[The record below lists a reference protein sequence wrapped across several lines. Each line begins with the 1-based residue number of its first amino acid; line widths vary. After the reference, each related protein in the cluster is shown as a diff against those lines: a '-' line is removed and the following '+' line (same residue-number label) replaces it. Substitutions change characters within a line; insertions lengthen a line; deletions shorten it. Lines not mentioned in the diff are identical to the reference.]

1 MPLTNVW
8 TRDSN
13 GEWVRTNATSTDRRY
28 SYSLSADSRHFRCY
42 SCFQYVTFVKGNS
55 SRISHFK
62 HSAGYSDK
70 DCEDRSFNAAATY
83 SYTSVA
89 NMDMPMRLVLDGA
102 RISISVGLLPVNY
115 DELKKCIANSLQI
128 TLTGTQGT
136 PVVYRADW
144 SRFAPNMTT
153 WLDAP
158 TQSIAK
164 LTVAFSPANIKPKF
178 WSGVIAE
185 IPSTGAL
192 FDAKTGRRIPD
203 KGDAVV
209 NHEYLLLVK
218 RNRWISYNARDVQIT
233 KLNTNDT
240 LWNVY
245 KVRAICFSEAAS
257 DFFFNYLRVRL
268 TNYPAEMSV
277 LWPPVLEKDAIIETN
292 FRNIKLLVKGEADF
306 STYPQYSS
314 SCTATLFRDNTK
326 LIDIR
331 SSGPLQM
338 VTSER
343 YNHTLQFLYVRPIE
357 RSFYYTDPKVEVSFD
372 DDQVCSEV
380 MLMKVPLRGILH
392 FLSTDDGHID
402 VYENEEFYYRK
413 ALPAGEKTR
422 ITDIKQN
429 SKICVYA
436 GQELLTELYIDPPV
450 KRTEARRH
458 DHLPNWIGRKVPFPR
473 RYAWILETLDERS
486 ELFERTLLA
495 LKQGEIPQDGWNA
508 LQMVME
514 EHRDVF

>member
-28 SYSLSADSRHFRCY
+28 SYSVSADSRHFRCY

-83 SYTSVA
+83 SYASVV

-102 RISISVGLLPVNY
+102 RISVSVGLLPVNY

-153 WLDAP
+153 WLDVP

-164 LTVAFSPANIKPKF
+164 LTVAFSPANLKPKF

-245 KVRAICFSEAAS
+245 KVRAVCFSEAAS

-292 FRNIKLLVKGEADF
+292 FCNIKLLVKGEADF

-314 SCTATLFRDNTK
+314 SCTATLFRDNTR

-380 MLMKVPLRGILH
+380 MLKKVPLRGILH

-413 ALPAGEKTR
+413 TLPAGEKTR

-436 GQELLTELYIDPPV
+436 GQELLTELYIAPPV
-450 KRTEARRH
+450 MRTEARRH
-458 DHLPNWIGRKVPFPR
+458 DNLPDWIGRKVPFPR
-473 RYAWILETLDERS
+473 RYSWILEALDEHS
-486 ELFERTLLA
+486 ELYEKTLLA
-495 LKQGEIPQDGWNA
+495 LKQGEIQQDGWNT

-514 EHRDVF
+514 EHGDVF

>member
-13 GEWVRTNATSTDRRY
+13 GEWVRTTATTTDKRY
-28 SYSLSADSRHFRCY
+28 LYSVSADSHHFRCY
-42 SCFQYVTFVKGNS
+42 SCFQYVTFVKGS
-55 SRISHFK
+55 STRISHFK
-62 HSAGYSDK
+62 HSAVYYDK
-70 DCEDRSFNAAATY
+70 DCEDRSINAATTY
-83 SYTSVA
+83 SYISIDD
-89 NMDMPMRLVLDGA
+89 NMDMPMRLVLEGA
-102 RISISVGLLPVNY
+102 RISVSVGLLPINY
-115 DELKKCIANSLQI
+115 DELKNCIASNLQI
-128 TLTGTQGT
+128 TLTDTRGTSI
-136 PVVYRADW
+136 VYRADW
-144 SRFAPNMTT
+144 SRFAPNIIT
-153 WLDAP
+153 WLDVP

-164 LTVAFSPANIKPKF
+164 LTVSFSPTSIKPKV

-192 FDAKTGRRIPD
+192 FDAKTGRRIPN

-209 NHEYLLLVK
+209 NHGYLFLVK
-218 RNRWISYNARDVQIT
+218 RNWTKDHARDVQIT
-233 KLNTNDT
+233 KLNIKDS

-245 KVRAICFSEAAS
+245 KVQAIRFSEDAS

-306 STYPQYSS
+306 STYPQYGSR
-314 SCTATLFRDNTK
+314 CTNTLFPDTVR

-357 RSFYYTDPKVEVSFD
+357 QSFCYTDPKVGVSFD
-372 DDQVCSEV
+372 DNQKCIEA
-380 MLMKVPLRGILH
+380 LLKKVPLRGILH

-413 ALPAGEKTR
+413 RLPAGEKTR

-436 GQELLTELYIDPPV
+436 GQELLTEICVAPP
-450 KRTEARRH
+450 KSRTKTRRN
-458 DHLPNWIGRKVPFPR
+458 DLPTWIGRKVPFPR
-473 RYAWILETLDERS
+473 RYAWILETIDENS
-486 ELFERTLLA
+486 ELFERTFLA
-495 LKQGEIPQDGWNA
+495 LKRGEIPLDGWNT
-508 LQMVME
+508 LQQMVME
-514 EHRDVF
+514 EQRNVF

>member
-13 GEWVRTNATSTDRRY
+13 GEWVRTTAMTTDKRY
-28 SYSLSADSRHFRCY
+28 SYSVSADSRHFRCY

-55 SRISHFK
+55 TRISHFK

-70 DCEDRSFNAAATY
+70 DCEDRSFNAATAYT
-83 SYTSVA
+83 YTSIS
-89 NMDMPMRLVLDGA
+89 NMDMPMRLNIDGA
-102 RISISVGLLPVNY
+102 RITVSVGLLPVNY
-115 DELKKCIANSLQI
+115 DELKKCIGHNLQI
-128 TLTGTQGT
+128 TLSGAQGV
-136 PVVYRADW
+136 PVVYRVDW
-144 SRFAPNMTT
+144 NRFAPNMTT
-153 WLDAP
+153 WLDVPSAA
-158 TQSIAK
+158 IAK
-164 LTVAFSPANIKPKF
+164 LSVSFSPANIKPKF
-178 WSGVIAE
+178 WTGVVAG

-209 NHEYLLLVK
+209 NHEYYLLVK
-218 RNRWISYNARDVQIT
+218 RNQWISYNVRDVQIT

-245 KVRAICFSEAAS
+245 KIQAIRFSEAAS
-257 DFFFNYLRVRL
+257 EFFFNYLRVRL

-277 LWPPVLEKDAIIETN
+277 LWPPVLEKDEIVETN

-314 SCTATLFRDNTK
+314 SCTATVFRNSTR

-357 RSFYYTDPKVEVSFD
+357 RSFYYSEPKVDITFD
-372 DDQVCSEV
+372 DDKACADN
-380 MLMKVPLRGILH
+380 LLKTVPFRGVLH
-392 FLSTDDGHID
+392 FTSTDDGYID
-402 VYENEEFYYRK
+402 VYENGEFFYRK
-413 ALPAGEKTR
+413 PLPAGAKTR
-422 ITDIKQN
+422 ITDIKRN
-429 SKICVYA
+429 SRLCVYA
-436 GQELLTELYIDPPV
+436 GQELLTVISIAQPNNRSESSNISD
-450 KRTEARRH
+450 
-458 DHLPNWIGRKVPFPR
+458 LPDWIGRKRPFPR
-473 RYAWILETLDERS
+473 RYAWVLEMLDEHS
-486 ELFERTLLA
+486 ELYKRTLLA

-514 EHRDVF
+514 EHQNVF

>member
-13 GEWVRTNATSTDRRY
+13 GEWVRTTATSTDKRY
-28 SYSLSADSRHFRCY
+28 SSSVSADSRHFRCY
-42 SCFQYVTFVKGNS
+42 SCFQYVTFVKGNNT
-55 SRISHFK
+55 RISHFK

-70 DCEDRSFNAAATY
+70 DCEDRSFNAATIY

-89 NMDMPMRLVLDGA
+89 NMEMPMRLVLDGA

-128 TLTGTQGT
+128 TLIGTQGT

-153 WLDAP
+153 WLDVP

-218 RNRWISYNARDVQIT
+218 QNRGISYNARDVQIT
-233 KLNTNDT
+233 RLNTNDT

-245 KVRAICFSEAAS
+245 KVQAFRFSEAAS

-380 MLMKVPLRGILH
+380 MLKKVPLRGILH

-422 ITDIKQN
+422 ITDIKLN
-429 SKICVYA
+429 SRICIYA
-436 GQELLTELYIDPPV
+436 GQELLTKIRIAPSEN
-450 KRTEARRH
+450 RTEARRH
-458 DHLPNWIGRKVPFPR
+458 DSLPIWIGRKVPFPR
-473 RYAWILETLDERS
+473 RYAWILEALDEHS
-486 ELFERTLLA
+486 ELYERTLLA
-495 LKQGEIPQDGWNA
+495 LKQGEIPQDGWNT
-508 LQMVME
+508 LQIVME
-514 EHRDVF
+514 EHGDVF

>member
-8 TRDSN
+8 TRDSS
-13 GEWVRTNATSTDRRY
+13 GEWVRTTAIITDHHHPY
-28 SYSLSADSRHFRCY
+28 SVSADSRLFRCY

-55 SRISHFK
+55 NRISHFK

-70 DCEDRSFNAAATY
+70 DCEDRSFNSAASY
-83 SYTSVA
+83 SYTSISS
-89 NMDMPMRLVLDGA
+89 MEMPMRLVLDGT
-102 RISISVGLLPVNY
+102 RITVAVGLLPISY
-115 DELKKCIANSLQI
+115 DELKKCIANNLQI
-128 TLTGTQGT
+128 TLSGTQGV

-144 SRFAPNMTT
+144 NRFAPNMTT
-153 WLDAP
+153 WLDIP
-158 TQSIAK
+158 THAISK
-164 LTVAFSPANIKPKF
+164 LSVTFSPVNVKPKF
-178 WSGVIAE
+178 WSGVISE

-209 NHEYLLLVK
+209 NREYLLLIR
-218 RNRWISYNARDVQIT
+218 RNRWISYNARDVQIS
-233 KLNTNDT
+233 KLDISDT

-245 KVRAICFSEAAS
+245 KVKALRFSEAAS

-331 SSGPLQM
+331 SSGSLQM

-343 YNHTLQFLYVRPIE
+343 YNHTLQFLYIRPIE
-357 RSFYYTDPKVEVSFD
+357 RNFYYTDPHVEISFD
-372 DDQVCSEV
+372 DDQACTET
-380 MLMKVPLRGILH
+380 LLQKIPLRGILH
-392 FLSTDDGHID
+392 FLSTDDGYID
-402 VYENEEFYYRK
+402 VYVNEEFCYRK
-413 ALPAGEKTR
+413 PISAGEKTR
-422 ITDIKQN
+422 ITDIKRN
-429 SKICVYA
+429 SRICVYA
-436 GQELLTELYIDPPV
+436 GQELLSEIHIVPLKKKEDQENLAV
-450 KRTEARRH
+450 
-458 DHLPNWIGRKVPFPR
+458 LPIWVGKKIPFPR
-473 RYAWILETLDERS
+473 RYAWVLEKLDDSS
-486 ELFERTLLA
+486 ELYERTLLA
-495 LKQGEIPQDGWNA
+495 LKRGEIPQDGWYT

-514 EHRDVF
+514 AY

>member
-13 GEWVRTNATSTDRRY
+13 GEWVRTTATSTDKRY
-28 SYSLSADSRHFRCY
+28 SYSVSADSRHFRCY
-42 SCFQYVTFVKGNS
+42 SCFQYVTFVKGNNT
-55 SRISHFK
+55 RISHFK

-70 DCEDRSFNAAATY
+70 DCEDRSFNASTTY

-89 NMDMPMRLVLDGA
+89 NMDMPMRLALDGA
-102 RISISVGLLPVNY
+102 RISVSIGLLPVSY
-115 DELKKCIANSLQI
+115 DELKKCIANNLQI
-128 TLTGTQGT
+128 KLTGMQGA
-136 PVVYRADW
+136 PVVYRVDW

-153 WLDAP
+153 WLDVP
-158 TQSIAK
+158 SQSIAK
-164 LTVAFSPANIKPKF
+164 LSVTFTPTSIKPKF
-178 WSGVIAE
+178 WSGVITE

-218 RNRWISYNARDVQIT
+218 RNRWISYNARDIQIT

-245 KVRAICFSEAAS
+245 KVQAIRFSEAAS

-314 SCTATLFRDNTK
+314 SCTATLFRDSTK

-372 DDQVCSEV
+372 DDQVCSEA
-380 MLMKVPLRGILH
+380 MLKKVPLRGILH

-402 VYENEEFYYRK
+402 VYENGEFYYRK
-413 ALPAGEKTR
+413 ALPAGEKIR

-436 GQELLTELYIDPPV
+436 GQELLNEICVAPPENRV
-450 KRTEARRH
+450 KTREPNN
-458 DHLPNWIGRKVPFPR
+458 LPNWIGRKVPFPR
-473 RYAWILETLDERS
+473 RYAWVLEALDEHS
-486 ELFERTLLA
+486 ELYERTLLA
-495 LKQGEIPQDGWNA
+495 LKQGEIPLDGMNT
-508 LQMVME
+508 LQTVME
-514 EHRDVF
+514 EHGDVF

>member
-8 TRDSN
+8 TCDSN
-13 GEWVRTNATSTDRRY
+13 GEWVRTNATSTDRLY
-28 SYSLSADSRHFRCY
+28 SYSVSADSRHFRCY
-42 SCFQYVTFVKGNS
+42 SCFQYVAFVKGNS

-70 DCEDRSFNAAATY
+70 DCEDRSFDAATY
-83 SYTSVA
+83 SYTSDDS
-89 NMDMPMRLVLDGA
+89 MDMPMRLVLDGA

-115 DELKKCIANSLQI
+115 DELKKCIANGLQI
-128 TLTGTQGT
+128 TLTGAQGS
-136 PVVYRADW
+136 PVVYHVEW

-153 WLDAP
+153 WLDVP
-158 TQSIAK
+158 TQLIAK
-164 LTVAFSPANIKPKF
+164 LTVAFLPANIKPKF
-178 WSGVIAE
+178 WSGAIAE
-185 IPSTGAL
+185 IPLTGAL
-192 FDAKTGRRIPD
+192 FDAQTGRRIPD

-209 NHEYLLLVK
+209 NHEYLIMVK

-245 KVRAICFSEAAS
+245 KVQAIRFSEGAS
-257 DFFFNYLRVRL
+257 DFFFNYLRMRL

-277 LWPPVLEKDAIIETN
+277 LWPPMLEKDAIIETN
-292 FRNIKLLVKGEADF
+292 FRNIKLLVNGEADF
-306 STYPQYSS
+306 LTYPQYNS

-357 RSFYYTDPKVEVSFD
+357 RSFCYTNPKVDVSFD
-372 DDQVCSEV
+372 DDQVCTEV
-380 MLMKVPLRGILH
+380 LLKKVPLRGILH
-392 FLSTDDGHID
+392 FLSTDDGYID
-402 VYENEEFYYRK
+402 IYENEEFYYRK
-413 ALPAGEKTR
+413 LLPTGEKTR

-436 GQELLTELYIDPPV
+436 GKELFTELYVALPV
-450 KRTEARRH
+450 NRTEARR
-458 DHLPNWIGRKVPFPR
+458 
-473 RYAWILETLDERS
+473 
-486 ELFERTLLA
+486 
-495 LKQGEIPQDGWNA
+495 
-508 LQMVME
+508 
-514 EHRDVF
+514 

>member
-8 TRDSN
+8 TRGSD
-13 GEWVRTNATSTDRRY
+13 GEWIRTNAASTDQHY
-28 SYSLSADSRHFRCY
+28 SYSVSADSRHFRCY

-55 SRISHFK
+55 SRSHFK

-102 RISISVGLLPVNY
+102 RISISIGLLPVNY

-128 TLTGTQGT
+128 TLTGAQGT
-136 PVVYRADW
+136 LVVYRADW

-153 WLDAP
+153 WLDVP

-185 IPSTGAL
+185 IPLTGAL

-203 KGDAVV
+203 KGDAVA
-209 NHEYLLLVK
+209 NHEYFLLVK

-245 KVRAICFSEAAS
+245 KVRAVCFSEAAS

-306 STYPQYSS
+306 STYPQYGS

-331 SSGPLQM
+331 SSEPLQM

-357 RSFYYTDPKVEVSFD
+357 RSFYYAAPKVEVSFD

-380 MLMKVPLRGILH
+380 MLKKVPLRGILH

-413 ALPAGEKTR
+413 VLSAGEKTR
-422 ITDIKQN
+422 ITDIKQD

-436 GQELLTELYIDPPV
+436 GQELLTELNIAPPEN
-450 KRTEARRH
+450 RTEVRRY
-458 DHLPNWIGRKVPFPR
+458 DNLPIWIGRKVPFPR
-473 RYAWILETLDERS
+473 RYAWILEALDEHS
-486 ELFERTLLA
+486 ELYERMLIS

-514 EHRDVF
+514 EQRDVF